1 MSNKKHNGPSAT
13 AQNFPIVGIG
23 ASAGGLDAF
32 KQFLKA
38 VPENSGMAYVLV
50 QHLHPSHESIL
61 PEILSRVTK
70 IPVLEIT
77 NDIHLAPDHVYVIPE
92 NKILTSTDGVLK
104 LSPREKETKNAAIDI
119 FFTSL
124 AEVHL
129 NLAVG
134 VVLSGLGTD
143 GTLGLKAIKKHGGL
157 TFAQDQQ
164 SAAHGQMPQN
174 AVNATVVDFV
184 LPVEKI
190 PQKISEL
197 TANTKKS
204 KENLSG
210 DDEDAFREIILLL
223 RKTSGVD
230 FTYYKQSTIRRR
242 IARRMNICKTNNFT
256 EYLKF
261 LGKDKTAASIL
272 FNDLLIP
279 VTSFFRDP
287 KVFSEITK
295 TVLPALINSTSDSN
309 SIRIWVAGCST
320 GQEAYSLA
328 IELHELLGEN
338 ENGTQIKIFASDISE
353 LSIAKAREGLYS
365 NAQLANVSEAY
376 LKKYFTKKGTGYQI
390 NRQIRDLCIFAV
402 HNFLKDPPFARMDLI
417 TCRNVL
423 IYMDVFLQKKAFT
436 TFHYAL
442 SDGGYLLLGKSETTA
457 QVPELFAPLSK
468 TGKIF
473 SRKPV
478 FGRHIHQH
486 MREKNDSKA
495 GPLTSKDSGKEIPKA
510 DFVKSAQA
518 ILLSDYTPASV
529 VVNEHMDIVHING
542 TIAPFLELA
551 QGKPTFNLLKIARE
565 GLTYELRNAIHKARE
580 SHSAIIKDKIP
591 ITFNGDII
599 NVTIEVRPLPNTAEP
614 YFIVLFY
621 SALAQ
626 IQEEAHTGA
635 SFEESSNSINLKRI
649 SLLEK
654 ELLQTHA
661 DVNAISQ
668 EQEASNEEL
677 QSANEELLSGSE
689 ELQSLNEEL
698 ETSKEELQSSNEEL
712 IIINEELL
720 NKQDQINISKNYT
733 EAIVATLREPI
744 VVLDTNLRIKNINR
758 AFSKKYNITKPEAEG
773 KLIYEIQNHL
783 FDNALMR
790 SMLEKVLPE
799 KTQLDDYQ
807 ISVNLLPFG
816 ESIMLLNARQ
826 VTNEKSKE
834 QLILLAIEDIT
845 ERRNIEKRLQTLS
858 DGFETKVKERTAELE
873 ASNIEFKA
881 SVKELNQAN
890 IRLQQFAYIASHDL
904 QEPLR
909 KILMFIS
916 ILEQQYPSLPEDVV
930 VMLTKIGTSSDRM
943 KTLIHDLLA
952 YSYLSNDT
960 ALFVNTDLN
969 IVLKNILIDFE
980 LLIKQKNVDL
990 RISALPV
997 INAIPLQMNQLF
1009 YNLISNALKFSK
1021 GNVQPV
1027 LEITSKKLTPSQVA
1041 RHPVLNKELS
1051 WHEIIFK
1058 DNGIGFNQ
1066 KYDKKIF
1073 TIFQRLHT
1081 NADYKGTGIGL
1092 AISHKI
1098 VENHGGI
1105 IFAKSK
1111 VQEGATFHIIVP
1123 LMIMLKA

>member
-1 MSNKKHNGPSAT
+1 MSNKKHDGPSAT

-61 PEILSRVTK
+61 PEILSRATK

-77 NDIHLAPDHVYVIPE
+77 NDIHLAPNHVYVIPE
-92 NKILTSTDGVLK
+92 NKILTSIDGILK

-143 GTLGLKAIKKHGGL
+143 GTLGLKAIKKHGGF

-190 PQKISEL
+190 PQKILEL
-197 TANTKKS
+197 TANTKKN
-204 KENLSG
+204 KETLLGN
-210 DDEDAFREIILLL
+210 DEDAFREIILLL

-242 IARRMNICKTNNFT
+242 IARRMNICKTKNFT

-261 LGKDKTAASIL
+261 LGKDKTAANTL

-287 KVFSEITK
+287 KVFSEITR
-295 TVLPALINSTSDSN
+295 TIFPALINNTSDSN

-338 ENGTQIKIFASDISE
+338 ANGTQIKIFASDISE
-353 LSIAKAREGLYS
+353 FSIAKAREGLYS

-376 LKKYFTKKGTGYQI
+376 LKKYFTRNGTGYQI

-442 SDGGYLLLGKSETTA
+442 SDYGYLLLGKSETTA
-457 QVPELFAPLSK
+457 QVPELFTPLSK

-478 FGRHIHQH
+478 FGRHTHRD
-486 MREKNDSKA
+486 MREKDDSKA
-495 GPLTSKDSGKEIPKA
+495 VPVTSKDLGKEIPKT

-580 SHSAIIKDKIP
+580 SHSIIIKDKIP
-591 ITFNGDII
+591 ITFNGGII
-599 NVTIEVRPLPNTAEP
+599 NVTIEVRPLPNTAES
-614 YFIVLFY
+614 YFIILFY
-621 SALAQ
+621 STSVK
-626 IQEEAHTGA
+626 EEAHTGV
-635 SFEESSNSINLKRI
+635 SSKESSNSISLKRI

-661 DVNAISQ
+661 DVNAISE

-916 ILEQQYPSLPEDVV
+916 ILEQQYESLPEDVV

-980 LLIKQKNVDL
+980 LLIKQKHVDL
-990 RISALPV
+990 RISELPV

-1021 GNVQPV
+1021 GNDQPV
-1027 LEITSKKLTPSQVA
+1027 VEITSKKLTPSQVA
-1041 RHPVLNKELS
+1041 RYSGLNKKLS

-1058 DNGIGFNQ
+1058 DNGIGFDQ

-1123 LMIMLKA
+1123 VTRDNP